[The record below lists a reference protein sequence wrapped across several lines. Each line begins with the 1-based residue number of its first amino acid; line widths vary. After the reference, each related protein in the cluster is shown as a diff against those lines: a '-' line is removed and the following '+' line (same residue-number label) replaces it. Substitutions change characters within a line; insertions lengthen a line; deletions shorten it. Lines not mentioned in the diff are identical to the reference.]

1 MKHSDLKAKG
11 AIIEINAHR
20 IEIPFDPLFEKKE
33 NIVFSAMYTE

>member
-11 AIIEINAHR
+11 AIIEINAHK
-20 IEIPFDPLFEKKE
+20 IEIPFDPLFEQKE